1 MNAKGRA
8 DRGKIQTI
16 EKYGKVN
23 PGSLSIKVIT
33 EEENHQ
39 RILILCEA

>member
-23 PGSLSIKVIT
+23 PGSLSIKVLT
-33 EEENHQ
+33 EKEKHQ
-39 RILILCEA
+39 CYLNVM